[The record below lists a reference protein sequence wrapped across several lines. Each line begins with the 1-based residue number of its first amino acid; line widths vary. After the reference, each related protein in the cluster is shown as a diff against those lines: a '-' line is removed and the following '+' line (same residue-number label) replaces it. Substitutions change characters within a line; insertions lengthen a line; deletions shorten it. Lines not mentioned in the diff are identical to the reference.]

1 VKVHVALKKILVCQE
16 KHKMSGGRIELVI
29 GPMFS
34 GKSTELIR
42 RLNRYKA
49 CNETICVLKPIIDD
63 RYDKVALVSHDK
75 VVSRHPIVL
84 VNSLAEFES
93 KYPFILQTASVIGID
108 EGQFFPDV
116 IHALL
121 WANNLKKK
129 IVITALSGD
138 YRQQMFDNIAQLL
151 PKCDQ
156 VHCLTAICQEC
167 KQEEA
172 AFTWKKVQS
181 DDAVV
186 QIDVGGQ
193 DKYLPLCRKCWN
205 KYTFVQ
211 HLDHKIETSSS
222 KPSN

>member
-1 VKVHVALKKILVCQE
+1 
-16 KHKMSGGRIELVI
+16 MSGRIELVI

-49 CNETICVLKPIIDD
+49 CNETICVLKPVIDD
-63 RYDKVALVSHDK
+63 RYDKLSLVSHDK
-75 VVSRHPIVL
+75 VVSRHPALTVG
-84 VNSLAEFES
+84 SLAEFES
-93 KYPFILQTASVIGID
+93 KYPRILQTASVIGID

-116 IHALL
+116 IHAVE

-129 IVITALSGD
+129 IVVTALSGD
-138 YRQQMFDNIAQLL
+138 YRQQMFDTIAHLL

-156 VHCLTAICQEC
+156 VNCLTAICQEC
-167 KQEEA
+167 KQNEA
-172 AFTWKKVQS
+172 AFTWKKTQT

-193 DKYLPLCRKCWN
+193 DKYLPLCRNCWH

-211 HLDHKIETSSS
+211 HLDHKIETLSS
-222 KPSN
+222 KS